1 MEFMKKKASNDTSP
15 SSIFVIEINT
25 ISQNNK
31 WVLVIDYGLH
41 ICIDMQGLRNSKRL
55 NKGELDLR
63 VGNGARV
70 AALAIGTYVLNL
82 PSGLLLNLDDC

>member
-1 MEFMKKKASNDTSP
+1 M
-15 SSIFVIEINT
+15 
-25 ISQNNK
+25 
-31 WVLVIDYGLH
+31 
-41 ICIDMQGLRNSKRL
+41 NSKRL
-55 NKGELDLR
+55 NKGDLDLR